1 MALNQNVAR
10 EQDEGAFALVHTRT
24 FLMVAGALPGLFA
37 ATSGEN
43 GIALGV
49 FAAVGI
55 VCAAV
60 LSKLLAG
67 ITGAF
72 SRISVVLLVVACVDV
87 LLGFALRVAFPV
99 IYQSLGAYLYLAAL
113 GGVAALFAA
122 QGSIVS
128 LAGGKELSIAEGV
141 VSAVLAFVALA
152 VTGIVCG
159 LLGTG
164 AVFGVAVAALVQT
177 PIAIFTKPAGSL
189 LVLAALAVIVQA
201 TDGRGGAGK
210 GAPAADAKG
219 GAR

>member
-1 MALNQNVAR
+1 MALNQTVAR
-10 EQDEGAFALVHTRT
+10 EQDEGAVALVHTRT

-67 ITGAF
+67 ITGTF
-72 SRISVVLLVVACVDV
+72 SRISVVLLLVACVDV
-87 LLGFALRVAFPV
+87 LLGFGLRVAFPV
-99 IYQSLGAYLYLAAL
+99 IYQSLGAYLYLSAL
-113 GGVAALFAA
+113 GGVAAIFAA
-122 QGSIVS
+122 QGSIAA
-128 LAGGKELSIAEGV
+128 LTGAKELSLGEGV
-141 VSAVLAFVALA
+141 VAAVLACVALV

-164 AVFGVAVAALVQT
+164 TIFGVAVAALVQT
-177 PIAIFTKPAGSL
+177 PIAIFTKPAGGL
-189 LVLAALAVIVQA
+189 LVLAVLAAIVQA
-201 TDGRGGAGK
+201 TEGAS
-210 GAPAADAKG
+210 AAAADEKG